1 MNSTLIALC
10 YRYIKENFNLFFNF
24 LRLNYFLLIAFQ
36 LTFVTID
43 RYQCLFIISNF
54 KSTKYSYTLT
64 TLLLITLITAYIIY
78 KSRAIL
84 ILLVVIFLEA
94 IGHYSLKGSVHT
106 GYITHFIALLYLL
119 YISTSDV
126 YKNIYISLINKI
138 NIKHLFLMAIIL
150 YLFMYLVYGG
160 FNGHSGRSIGNDI
173 INVWF
178 FTGSDQS
185 SYYKMI
191 LKIVNGEWFY
201 GGYRGDFLYPL
212 GYPLLGSLG
221 YFIYKD
227 NPFFLINI
235 IVYVTMLITIYYS
248 VNRYTNKVFALSAFF
263 ILAMQTPI
271 LNINDWFMKSM
282 ILPFNNIVSFLASS
296 VILYYLFIDRK
307 LNKKELFLVSFVIS
321 LVLLSRYGDV
331 IFFVFPLAYL
341 VFRKSSVNIYKSMLI
356 SGIPL
361 LITVLGILYTHNLF
375 YGDPFT
381 TYHNF
386 TGKHEFWFH
395 PFAFDVSFYK
405 FIEMFFFPFMSD
417 NSNYSSFLLSM
428 AYVIFLPFGVYYL
441 WKEKRK
447 KIEVIL
453 ILVVMFT
460 NIWYFTSADAVNS
473 VNIRFDAFRYFG
485 VSVPII
491 IFLSFVGIYYLVV
504 INNKLLEINNKLKVG
519 LIVLLL
525 LIFSEKSDVKD
536 YIYSLVKFDY
546 NVEFIGLKDTVK
558 DAPYVN
564 YGEDGIKDIQFEVKI
579 NSIIPVHLMYASI
592 VDPNGK
598 EYLSQEHYKKSE
610 LKGIGIVNEYGYNVK
625 LGWGDNNYKHNY
637 LHDEKKIVLTIPN
650 SKNSQIVYGEYKFT
664 IGTSKEKIYK
674 NIILKKENE

>member
-1 MNSTLIALC
+1 MFL
-10 YRYIKENFNLFFNF
+10 KENLNNKLFNKLVIFE
-24 LRLNYFLLIAFQ
+24 LV
-36 LTFVTID
+36 LTIFD
-43 RYQCLFIISNF
+43 FYRFIVVVNGSHT
-54 KSTKYSYTLT
+54 TKYSYFLS
-64 TLLLITLITAYIIY
+64 TLLIITLIVASFVY
-78 KSRAIL
+78 KNKAIL
-84 ILLVVIFLEA
+84 LFLVVIFLEVL
-94 IGHYSLKGSVHT
+94 GHYALKGNIHT
-106 GYITHFIALLYLL
+106 GYITHFIALLYLMYLSTKDEYKEL
-119 YISTSDV
+119 YL
-126 YKNIYISLINKI
+126 KYIDTI
-138 NIKHLFLMAIIL
+138 NIKHLFIVSIIL
-150 YLFMYLVYGG
+150 YFSMYIFFDA
-160 FNGHSGRSIGNDI
+160 FNTNTTKSIWGDP
-173 INVWF
+173 INSWLL
-178 FTGSDQS
+178 GLGDQG
-185 SYYKMI
+185 SYYRMV
-191 LKIVNGEWFY
+191 LKIVNGEWFE
-201 GGYRGDFLYPL
+201 GGYWKGNFFFPL

-674 NIILKKENE
+674 NFILKKENE